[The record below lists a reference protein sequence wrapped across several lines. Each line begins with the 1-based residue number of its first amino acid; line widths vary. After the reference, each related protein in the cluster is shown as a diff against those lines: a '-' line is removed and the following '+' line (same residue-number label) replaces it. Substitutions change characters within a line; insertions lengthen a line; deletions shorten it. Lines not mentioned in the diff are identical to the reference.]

1 MFEAML
7 SAGMWKDEFYFP
19 RAGVFMDCITPPQ
32 EKVKEITLGPYI
44 ADKRIAFDVRKSD
57 YSANPIMEND
67 TLEYPSEGTPRYKF
81 QVRQIVVDSV
91 VESVALICTLQQ

>member
-1 MFEAML
+1 MI
-7 SAGMWKDEFYFP
+7 SAEMWKDEFYFV
-19 RAGVFMDCITPPQ
+19 RGGAFFDCITPPQ

-57 YSANPIMEND
+57 YNANPILEND
-67 TLEYPSEGTPRYKF
+67 TLEYPSEGDTRYKF